1 MIIKE
6 IQQNTEIKLWF
17 IKENTVELVYL
28 VICLN
33 LFYFDIAYSFIYG
46 AIYY

>member
-28 VICLN
+28 VIYLN